1 MSIKHK
7 IAAIAMVSLPL
18 GACATI
24 IDGTSQEI
32 TVNTNPISAH
42 CGL

>member
-7 IAAIAMVSLPL
+7 MAALAMVALPL
-18 GACATI
+18 RACATI